1 MKRIE
6 NLFEQIIF
14 ASRWIQA
21 PIYGGLIVG
30 ALVGISGIHLLKSF
44 IDITKK
50 DPDHIKWQVI
60 IHIVFLFSALALAY
74 TEKLL
79 HASENTSAKLKHS

>member
-6 NLFEQIIF
+6 NFFEQIIF

-21 PIYGGLIVG
+21 PIYGGLIIG
-30 ALVGISGIHLLKSF
+30 AILYTY
-44 IDITKK
+44 ITKK
-50 DPDHIKWQVI
+50 DPEHIKWQVI
-60 IHIVFLFSALALAY
+60 IHIVFLLSALALAY

-79 HASENTSAKLKHS
+79 HAPESSLAKLKHSLGRTNE